1 MSRAAIHGGA
11 AANRLFAERFHRRFH
26 QWAGRETGMVSPQ
39 NIWRKKRCAEDPEFL
54 EKTRAECR
62 AWWAANKDACNA
74 RRRAK
79 RYKGYGISDE
89 DYQALLARQGGACG
103 ICRKKKRPLCVD
115 HCHVTGKVR
124 GLLCHNCNLGLG
136 HYNDDP
142 VLTRAATAY
151 LEASLR
157 DPIATESSGVTDAG
171 HQPAGAQL
179 TLPFESGCSKPAPTR
194 RSGRRRDRGRRER
207 AGRGIAGRRNVASPP
222 RGGSRRRES
231 EVHPG
236 SKKQARARRQ
246 ARPTET
252 GSRTKKGTRSE

>member
-1 MSRAAIHGGA
+1 
-11 AANRLFAERFHRRFH
+11 
-26 QWAGRETGMVSPQ
+26 MVSRQ
-39 NIWRKKRCAEDPEFL
+39 AIWRRKRCAEDPEYQ
-54 EKTRAECR
+54 EKERAICR
-62 AWWAANKDACNA
+62 AWWAANKDECNA

-89 DYQALLARQGGACG
+89 DYQALLARQGGLCG

-124 GLLCHNCNLGLG
+124 GLLCHKCNLGLG
-136 HYNDDP
+136 HYDDDP
-142 VLTRAATAY
+142 VLTRAATSY

-157 DPIATESSGVTDAG
+157 DTVTTGSSGVLDD
-171 HQPAGAQL
+171 AQL
-179 TLPFESGCSKPAPTR
+179 TLPFETPAPTK

-246 ARPTET
+246 ARPAET